1 MSGKTPEGKVKAKVV
16 GILKAAGAY
25 YFFPVTGGFGRSG
38 VPDIVACYR
47 GKFIGIE
54 CKTGTKQPTALQ
66 NRELDRIVEAGGVSL
81 VVREAN
87 ISDVTEVLD
96 FIDKENR

>member
-1 MSGKTPEGKVKAKVV
+1 
-16 GILKAAGAY
+16 
-25 YFFPVTGGFGRSG
+25 